1 MHKLDSGMV
10 SATRY
15 GGIVLGPRPRTF
27 GVTPA
32 MFAEQYSEHSLNGR
46 CSGRLTGIA
55 VFTVCIKQT
64 LEWFQPLDMVV

>member
-1 MHKLDSGMV
+1 MHKLDAGMV

-32 MFAEQYSEHSLNGR
+32 IFAEQDNEH
-46 CSGRLTGIA
+46 A
-55 VFTVCIKQT
+55 
-64 LEWFQPLDMVV
+64 